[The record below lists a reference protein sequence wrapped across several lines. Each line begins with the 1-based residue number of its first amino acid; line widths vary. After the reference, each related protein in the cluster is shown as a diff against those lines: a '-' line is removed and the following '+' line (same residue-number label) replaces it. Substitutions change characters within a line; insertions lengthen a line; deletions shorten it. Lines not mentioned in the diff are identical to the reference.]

1 MVGMIKFTSIE
12 EKLNHLQSLK
22 NIPSINP
29 RDYDPESEYHRLDYI
44 SHQEFGIGFI
54 EEVVD
59 EMNVKAFFSSG
70 EKVLQQ
76 KAFLSKVV

>member
-1 MVGMIKFTSIE
+1 MVGMIKFTTIE

-44 SHQEFGIGFI
+44 SHKEFGIGFV
-54 EEVVD
+54 EEVLD
-59 EMNVKAFFSSG
+59 ELNVKAFFSSG
-70 EKVLQQ
+70 EKVLKQ
-76 KAFLSKVV
+76 KAYLSKVI